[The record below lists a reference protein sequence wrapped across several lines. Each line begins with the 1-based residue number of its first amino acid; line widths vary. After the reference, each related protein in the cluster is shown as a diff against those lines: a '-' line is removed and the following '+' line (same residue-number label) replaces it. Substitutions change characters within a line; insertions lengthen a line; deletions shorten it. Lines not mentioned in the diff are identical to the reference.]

1 MGYRNNYND
10 FRKYFESKYCESTW
24 YKHVWGAAKIIHRR
38 KFIFLNTYITKEKK
52 LKNYY
57 QDLQQKMMEKQIK
70 FITNWKK

>member
-1 MGYRNNYND
+1 MTIK
-10 FRKYFESKYCESTW
+10 KYLKENIERTQTYT
-24 YKHVWGAAKIIHRR
+24 YVWGTAKIIHRR

-70 FITNWKK
+70 LNTNWKK